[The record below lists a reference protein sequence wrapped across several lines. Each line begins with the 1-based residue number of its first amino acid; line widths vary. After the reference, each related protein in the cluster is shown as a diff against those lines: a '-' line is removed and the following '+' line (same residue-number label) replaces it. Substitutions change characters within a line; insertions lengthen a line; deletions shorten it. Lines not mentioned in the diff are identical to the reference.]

1 MTPVSSFLLF
11 SGAPKWKLLKN
22 DDLGLI
28 KVCLHNYRG
37 FLWSSVVWQK
47 RFFCQDDVRIL
58 FSLLIFFWPC
68 YCTCITEMTTF
79 KPIVYKMYKNI
90 LRRQTRSGCQIFGPD
105 SEWFYIN
112 IKTNNLNVTFFYLT
126 CCQIY
131 PENRIK
137 VLFAFCSGW
146 KAGLYLSGE
155 F

>member
-11 SGAPKWKLLKN
+11 SGAPKWTLLKN

-37 FLWSSVVWQK
+37 FLWSSVVRQNLS
-47 RFFCQDDVRIL
+47 RRREDSFF
-58 FSLLIFFWPC
+58 FAHFFWPC

-90 LRRQTRSGCQIFGPD
+90 LLRQTRSGCQIFGPD
-105 SEWFYIN
+105 SEWFFIN
-112 IKTNNLNVTFFYLT
+112 IKINNLNVTFFDLT